1 MFIERIY
8 YVKVRVRKEMREYR
22 IGSVMR
28 DLRKMEGLTQ
38 QELSRDICTQAQ
50 ISKIENGEE
59 YPSSITLYKISKRL
73 GVDVNYFFDSVESP
87 RLDYVD
93 AVQSLIRQYIRQ
105 RDYDAIH
112 NIIVKE
118 KESPLFQNPLNKQFL
133 MWHEGI
139 CVYYIHHNKEDALS
153 KMYQAIELTKQSAT
167 FYKER
172 EIEILN
178 SIGIILYEEKE
189 YEQAL
194 DTYQTALKSLN
205 ELPQTKDENIKI
217 RILNAL
223 AKTLGDMS
231 NYDESLIY
239 SNRGIDLCISNE
251 SMYLFGELHYQAG
264 ESLIKLGKIE
274 QGKEYMEKSMTI
286 FTLQRNER
294 FVKLVEKELEA
305 LFV

>member
-1 MFIERIY
+1 MEAVPSQGKKYPTEYIY
-8 YVKVRVRKEMREYR
+8 STVKSFVE
-22 IGSVMR
+22 
-28 DLRKMEGLTQ
+28 Q
-38 QELSRDICTQAQ
+38 QQ
-50 ISKIENGEE
+50 
-59 YPSSITLYKISKRL
+59 
-73 GVDVNYFFDSVESP
+73 YFFDMLWNKSIP
-87 RLDYVD
+87 AD
-93 AVQSLIRQYIRQ
+93 IRINE
-105 RDYDAIH
+105 I
-112 NIIVKE
+112 E
-118 KESPLFQNPLNKQFL
+118 
-133 MWHEGI
+133 EGI
-139 CVYYIHHNKEDALS
+139 KPNVLETITDPFEIKKIYLNLLK
-153 KMYQAIELTKQSAT
+153 SAT
-167 FYKER
+167 N
-172 EIEILN
+172 EIMLVIPTVNAIRRHADIGVFDNLR
-178 SIGIILYEEKE
+178 SI
-189 YEQAL
+189 
-194 DTYQTALKSLN
+194 TS
-205 ELPQTKDENIKI
+205 TKKNIKNNENIKI